1 MAFYLFRK
9 MIRKLPGRVIR
20 LIPIPEPALT
30 EGFGS
35 RGQIGGICREMG
47 LENVLLVT
55 DRNVYALGFAGKI
68 LSSLSENGIRASVFS
83 DIDSEPTVEI
93 IRRGRDAAA
102 ACGAQGIIAL
112 GGGSVL
118 DSSKIIAAAAKHPK
132 KKVERYLHK
141 FSIVKG
147 KTLPLITVPSTAGT
161 GAENT
166 VGAVVKNARGV
177 KKATVVAG
185 LNVTNV
191 VLDSELTLTAPQSV
205 TVWCGIDALSHG
217 LEGLLSDTKSKP
229 DDLEKSSECVRIC
242 MEVLPRLIENPGDVE
257 ARQKMCL
264 AAHYGG
270 NAINRQ
276 LAGYVHAIAHSIG
289 AMYHIPHGKAIAF
302 CLLPVV
308 AAQKELCRN
317 RLAALAVFCA
327 RAGKTQSADE
337 AADQMIEALARLLRQ
352 CGLEKGCA
360 ALRPE
365 DTPALIRMI
374 NADSIN
380 YSPSKTFRDAEIA
393 ALLDQI
399 RKGDWL

>member
-9 MIRKLPGRVIR
+9 IIRRLPGKVIR
-20 LIPIPEPALT
+20 LVPLPEPKLT
-30 EGFGS
+30 QGFGA
-35 RGQIGGICREMG
+35 RGQIGEICAQMG
-47 LENVLLVT
+47 LSSVLLVT
-55 DRNVYALGFAGKI
+55 DRNVAALGFPEKI
-68 LSSLSENGIRASVFS
+68 LRSLEENGVAAEVFS
-83 DIDSEPTVEI
+83 DIDSEPTVEL
-93 IRRGRDAAA
+93 IRAGREAAA
-102 ACGAQGIIAL
+102 ACKAQGIVAL

-141 FSIVKG
+141 FTFVKG
-147 KTLPLITVPSTAGT
+147 RTLPLLTVPSTAGT

-177 KKATVVAG
+177 KHSTVLVG

-191 VLDSELTLTAPQSV
+191 ILDSELTLDAPQSV

-217 LEGLLSDTKSKP
+217 LEGLLADIKSSAE
-229 DDLEKSSECVRIC
+229 DLQKSSECVRFC
-242 MEVLPRLIENPGDVE
+242 MENLPKLIENPKDVD

-270 NAINRQ
+270 NAINKQ
-276 LAGYVHAIAHSIG
+276 LAGYVHAFAHSIG
-289 AMYHIPHGKAIAF
+289 AMYHIAHGKAIAY
-302 CLLPVV
+302 CLVPIV
-308 AAQKELCRN
+308 ADQKELCKN
-317 RLAALAVFCA
+317 RLAALAVFCGYTD
-327 RAGKTQSADE
+327 RSQSADE
-337 AADQMIEALARLLRQ
+337 AADHMIAALARLLRR
-352 CGLEKGCA
+352 CGLEKGCE

-365 DTPALIRMI
+365 DYPALIKLI

-380 YSPSKTFRDAEIA
+380 YSASKTLRDAEIT

-399 RKGDWL
+399 RKGDLL